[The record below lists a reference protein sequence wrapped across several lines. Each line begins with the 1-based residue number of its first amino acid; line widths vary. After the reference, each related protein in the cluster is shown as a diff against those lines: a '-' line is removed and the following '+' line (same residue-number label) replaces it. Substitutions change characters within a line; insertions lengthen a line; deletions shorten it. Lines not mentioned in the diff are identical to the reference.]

1 MSRYR
6 PEPAHSHGGSAKTA
20 VLLANLGT
28 PQAPTEPALRRYLGQ
43 FLWDPRLVE
52 IPRPL
57 WWLILHGIILRL
69 RPKRSARKYALIW
82 TAEGSPLKLHTERQ
96 AKLLA
101 GALGARG
108 HRDIVVAWAMRYGE
122 PGIGAVLDRLKAE
135 GATRILILPLYPQYA
150 ASAGASVFDEV
161 ADWLK
166 RTRNVPEL
174 RFVRSFHDDPGYIA
188 ALAAS
193 VEEYWGI
200 HGRPDKLVMSFHG
213 LPRYTLDRGDPYHC
227 ECQKTA
233 RLLAEKLA
241 LAEGQWQLAFQ
252 SRFGRT
258 EWLKPYTQPTLEAL
272 GRAGTG
278 RVDVICPGFVGD
290 CLETLEEIA
299 IEVRAAFLQAGGR
312 EFHYLPCMNER
323 DDWIAALAGLAG
335 EHMGNWLALPAAEDP
350 GAAARAR
357 ALGAKE

>member
-52 IPRPL
+52 MPRPL

-174 RFVRSFHDDPGYIA
+174 RLVRSFHDDPGYIA